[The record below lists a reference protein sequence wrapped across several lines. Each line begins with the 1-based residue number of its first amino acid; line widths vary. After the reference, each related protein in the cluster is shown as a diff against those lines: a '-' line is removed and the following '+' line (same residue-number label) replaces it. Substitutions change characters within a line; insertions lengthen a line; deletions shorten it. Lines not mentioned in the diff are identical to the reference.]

1 MHAQISHDSIN
12 GRGYLRQT
20 APRSSFPCLRK
31 LGRIPGF
38 ALRVDALSPA
48 VQKKCEE
55 WLALDRESGTIHQ
68 AKQAI
73 DAGNESLLED
83 CLGQRLA
90 FGQ

>member
-12 GRGYLRQT
+12 GRGYLRKT
-20 APRSSFPCLRK
+20 APRSSFPCLSQ
-31 LGRIPGF
+31 LGRIPGLT
-38 ALRVDALSPA
+38 LRVDALSPA

-55 WLALDRESGTIHQ
+55 WLALDREPGTIHQ

-73 DAGNESLLED
+73 DAGNESFLEG